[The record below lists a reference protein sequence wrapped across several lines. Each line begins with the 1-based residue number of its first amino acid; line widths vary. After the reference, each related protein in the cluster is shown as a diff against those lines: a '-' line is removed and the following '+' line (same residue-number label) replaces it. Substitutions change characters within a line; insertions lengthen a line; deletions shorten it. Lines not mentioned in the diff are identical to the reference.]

1 METPAA
7 PRRRYF
13 DNAATSWPKPPGVAD
28 ALRDYLL
35 TNGSSAGR
43 GAYREAVESGRMLQQ
58 CRDAVRRVFGAKPA
72 DHVIFGLNGTDAL
85 NTALKAVLRPGDHVV
100 TSAMD
105 HNSVLRPLSAVRE
118 RLGVTW
124 DAVKPES
131 STTILDP
138 AAVEAAITPRTTL
151 VCISHASNVTGAI
164 QPIEEIARRCAARG
178 VLFLLDAAQS
188 AGHVP
193 IDMGRTPIDLLACPG
208 HKGLLGPPGTGVLV
222 VRAGVEQRM
231 QSVREG
237 GTGSA
242 SEKPV
247 QPDALPDRFE
257 SGCHNACGIAG
268 LLVALQWILEM
279 GVDRLRA
286 HEIALCERLMPRLDA
301 LARHDTRSRH
311 EAAGPTPGGD
321 PAFQYYGPTTA
332 VRRVGVFSV
341 RVAGLE
347 PAELSA
353 VLEEK
358 FGLLT
363 RSGLHCA
370 PLAHHTLATT
380 DAGGATRFSLGP
392 FTTEEDVDAAAEA
405 LEAIVREMI
414 AVG

>member
-28 ALRDYLL
+28 AVRDYLL

-43 GAYREAVESGRMLQQ
+43 GSYREAVESGRMLQQ

-85 NTALKAVLRPGDHVV
+85 NIAMKAVLRPGDHVV

-105 HNSVLRPLSAVRE
+105 HNSVLRPLSAARE

-124 DAVKPES
+124 DAVEPET

-138 AAVEAAITPRTTL
+138 AAVEYAITPRTKL

-164 QPIEEIARRCAARG
+164 QPIEEIARRCAAHG

-222 VRAGVEQRM
+222 VRAGVESQM

-247 QPDALPDRFE
+247 QPEALPDRFE

-268 LLVALQWILEM
+268 LLVALRWIQEK

-286 HEIALCERLMPRLDA
+286 HEVALCERLMRRFDA
-301 LARHDTRSRH
+301 LAGRDASDQARGAS
-311 EAAGPTPGGD
+311 
-321 PAFQYYGPTTA
+321 PAFQYYGPRA
-332 VRRVGVFSV
+332 AAQRVGVFSV

-353 VLEEK
+353 LLEAK

-370 PLAHHTLATT
+370 PYAHRALATT
-380 DAGGATRFSLGP
+380 DLGGATRFSMGP